1 MINIINGFA
10 IIFSSHNFLYL
21 LVTMMFVALFGYVF
35 SVLKERVDLYNQR
48 INLKSNSITQEYIDD
63 VEMKSFKLGR
73 KTLLIGDE
81 VKVYLNSKVFIKGV
95 ILGAKKSQNKVC
107 LITESDELLELSV
120 ANIRKLKILSKY
132 GRFI

>member
-1 MINIINGFA
+1 MLFLMITIM
-10 IIFSSHNFLYL
+10 
-21 LVTMMFVALFGYVF
+21 VVMFFGYIF
-35 SVLKERVDLYNQR
+35 CVLKERVDLFNQR
-48 INLKSNSITQEYIDD
+48 IEFKSDSITQDYIDD

-95 ILGAKKSQNKVC
+95 ILGAKKSQNKLC
-107 LITESDELLELSV
+107 LITETDELLELSV
-120 ANIRKLKILSKY
+120 SNIRKLKILSKY

>member
-1 MINIINGFA
+1 MNNFIEAISRALVSNNI
-10 IIFSSHNFLYL
+10 LYFM
-21 LVTMMFVALFGYVF
+21 VTIMVVSFFGYIF
-35 SVLKERVDLYNQR
+35 CVLKERVDLFNQR
-48 INLKSNSITQEYIDD
+48 IEFKSDSITQDYIDD

-95 ILGAKKSQNKVC
+95 ILGAKKSQNKLC
-107 LITESDELLELSV
+107 LITETDELLELSV
-120 ANIRKLKILSKY
+120 SNIRKLKILSKY

>member
-1 MINIINGFA
+1 MNNFTQTVSWVLLSNNI
-10 IIFSSHNFLYL
+10 LYL
-21 LVTMMFVALFGYVF
+21 LITVLFTSLFGYVF
-35 SVLKERVDLYNQR
+35 CVLKERVDLFHQR
-48 INLKSNSITQEYIDD
+48 IEFKSDSITQDYIDD

-95 ILGAKKSQNKVC
+95 ILGAKKSQNKLC
-107 LITESDELLELSV
+107 LVTDSDELLELSV
-120 ANIRKLKILSKY
+120 SNIRKLKILSKY